1 MPTFRMELRWTPK
14 GLDHLQQYG
23 QRRRL
28 ALQRASEHGVTGP
41 GGGAIQI
48 HETDSGPDWIV
59 EGSRSNV
66 ENLARLFRWH
76 NFVHVTVVGPFLAT
90 DELTRLVDEF
100 AKLKGAAPR

>member
-1 MPTFRMELRWTPK
+1 MTKFRMELRWTSK
-14 GLDHLQQYG
+14 GLDHIQAFG
-23 QRRRL
+23 ERRRKAHL
-28 ALQRASEHGVTGP
+28 RAAELGVTGP
-41 GGGAIQI
+41 DGGPIQI
-48 HETDSGPDWIV
+48 LETGSGPDWIV

-100 AKLKGAAPR
+100 AKLKGAPPR